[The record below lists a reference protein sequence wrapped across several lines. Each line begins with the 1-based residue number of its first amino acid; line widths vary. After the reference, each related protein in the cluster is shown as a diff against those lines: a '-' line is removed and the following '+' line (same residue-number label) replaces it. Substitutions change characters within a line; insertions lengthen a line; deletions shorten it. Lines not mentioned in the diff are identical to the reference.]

1 MGATKK
7 KAIKFIAKGHLAAKI
22 KQRNHK
28 KKVKALKEKRKGR
41 FEKEDAGAAKNK
53 LKAADSSAPAHGGKK
68 DESDMLND
76 MDVDDFLNDEFLSS
90 DDESDVDEEQDAPA
104 ADGSESDDDVEM
116 KDDAGDDSSSEEEDE
131 DALDPRYMT
140 PFPAFDGGDDAG
152 DNEEGDEAADAE
164 ADDEGV
170 AGDDAAEEEESVG
183 RKTLTM
189 EMLIKAEKECFEQ
202 QSIGGLRRLMKIFSD
217 ACRSSDAADVSK
229 QGEIT
234 YDIQSSAVYN
244 RLMLN
249 VFRKMHTAFARL
261 VAVSATDDAEDEQKS
276 GLKMD
281 DRKWKKH
288 SLVIKRFFGCVTY
301 VLSHT
306 TGQDIQTF
314 VLRELA
320 HYLPFVVPCQKTA
333 SRLLRTLLKL
343 WAKSLNN
350 TVCMLAFVRIRDLA
364 LQMPFPF
371 LELALKGIYITYM
384 RNTKFTNEAT
394 LPHHV
399 LLGNCVVELYGLDLA
414 SSYQHAFVY
423 IRELAI
429 TLRKTITSPSP
440 DTFKAVL
447 NWQFFNQLRVWTAV
461 VCAYP
466 DESQLRP
473 LLYPLCQLLFAVV
486 RLASTIRYAP
496 MRFQCVKL
504 LQQLAFATHS
514 FVPTSP
520 VLLEVLQMPPFSTS
534 YRGSGK
540 GKAGGDSSSSTRV
553 DLDLELAVK
562 LSKSHLDHKRVHDL
576 LITRLFELLQR
587 ECDVYKFH
595 IGFPEFTVPLLLALT
610 KFASS
615 CLIPRWKS
623 LARGLIENLKKRA
636 DWIRAKRTGLEI
648 APKDVDKMA
657 EFLKTERQQA
667 VRKLLES
674 DAEAMQ
680 KKLAEAPKDATNKA
694 AAAAYNSD
702 DCDDEEKPKA
712 KDATPQ
718 ADDEATATK
727 GRKSKKKNKKNAKS
741 TVDDATFNKVK
752 KMSLKEFKKSVA
764 AVDAADVVED
774 MTFSSDEE

>member
-1 MGATKK
+1 
-7 KAIKFIAKGHLAAKI
+7 
-22 KQRNHK
+22 
-28 KKVKALKEKRKGR
+28 V
-41 FEKEDAGAAKNK
+41 
-53 LKAADSSAPAHGGKK
+53 
-68 DESDMLND
+68 
-76 MDVDDFLNDEFLSS
+76 
-90 DDESDVDEEQDAPA
+90 
-104 ADGSESDDDVEM
+104 
-116 KDDAGDDSSSEEEDE
+116 
-131 DALDPRYMT
+131 
-140 PFPAFDGGDDAG
+140 
-152 DNEEGDEAADAE
+152 
-164 ADDEGV
+164 
-170 AGDDAAEEEESVG
+170 
-183 RKTLTM
+183 
-189 EMLIKAEKECFEQ
+189 
-202 QSIGGLRRLMKIFSD
+202 
-217 ACRSSDAADVSK
+217 
-229 QGEIT
+229 
-234 YDIQSSAVYN
+234 
-244 RLMLN
+244 
-249 VFRKMHTAFARL
+249 
-261 VAVSATDDAEDEQKS
+261 
-276 GLKMD
+276 D

-288 SLVIKRFFGCVTY
+288 SLVIKRFFG
-301 VLSHT
+301 LRD
-306 TGQDIQTF
+306 DIQTF

-333 SRLLRTLLKL
+333 SRLLRTRSSSG
-343 WAKSLNN
+343 AKSLKQHG
-350 TVCMLAFVRIRDLA
+350 VHAG
-364 LQMPFPF
+364 MPFPF

-399 LLGNCVVELYGLDLA
+399 LLGNCVVELYGLDL
-414 SSYQHAFVY
+414 
-423 IRELAI
+423 RELVPA
-429 TLRKTITSPSP
+429 RVRVHPRARHHAAQDHHVAEP
-440 DTFKAVL
+440 RD
-447 NWQFFNQLRVWTAV
+447 FFNQLRVWTAV

-473 LLYPLCQLLFAVV
+473 LVYPLCQLLFAVV

-514 FVPTSP
+514 FVPTAP

-540 GKAGGDSSSSTRV
+540 GKGGNDASSSTRV

-576 LITRLFELLQR
+576 LISRLFELLQR

-595 IGFPEFTVPLLLALT
+595 IGFPEFTVPLLLALS
-610 KFASS
+610 KFAST

-636 DWIRAKRTGLEI
+636 DWIRAKRSGLEI

-667 VRKLLES
+667 
-674 DAEAMQ
+674 
-680 KKLAEAPKDATNKA
+680 KKLAEAPKDDAAKAKAA

-702 DCDDEEKPKA
+702 DSDDEQEMPKA
-712 KDATPQ
+712 KVDEE
-718 ADDEATATK
+718 EATETK
-727 GRKSKKKNKKNAKS
+727 GRKSKKKTNKKNAKS

-752 KMSLKEFKKSVA
+752 QMSLKEFKKSVA